1 MGNLARK
8 IIDAVQNTM
17 LDKLVARLVPLLWI
31 SFLWERLSPSES
43 GTASLILIFGVLGLL
58 ALHWVLGTIA
68 DQPPK
73 PRQRT
78 AYDHVHD
85 HPTSAFAA
93 WDQPPEEGL
102 RPPAL
107 IRSLVMTLGVRV
119 PSWFSV
125 IEGLM
130 FICGITLAWML
141 AYKSEAFW
149 SGVHQALAQ
158 QALRE
163 QLFLTA
169 AVAVTGLLIRLW
181 AVEQRQRLS
190 SAPPPG
196 LPVLG
201 STLLGAAF
209 AAFLGMLLSDLFGF
223 GLLPGLIGG
232 PSLLAVALLPPWRTK
247 MLEILFGRREP
258 ADGRP

>member
-1 MGNLARK
+1 MGNFARK

-17 LDKLVARLVPLLWI
+17 LDKLAVRLVPLLWV
-31 SFLWERLSPSES
+31 SFLWEQLAPSES
-43 GTASLILIFGVLGLL
+43 GTVSLILIFGVLGLL

-73 PRQRT
+73 PRRRK
-78 AYDHVHD
+78 AYDHVHE
-85 HPTSAFAA
+85 HPPSAFAA
-93 WDQPPEEGL
+93 WDQPPEDGL

-107 IRSLVMTLGVRV
+107 IRSLVMALGVRG

-130 FICGITLAWML
+130 LICAMTLAWML
-141 AYKSEAFW
+141 AYKSETFW

-158 QALRE
+158 QSLRE

-169 AVAVTGLLIRLW
+169 AVTVTGLSIRLW

-190 SAPPPG
+190 PSPPPG

-201 STLLGAAF
+201 SILLGAAF
-209 AAFLGMLLSDLFGF
+209 AGSLGMLLSHLFGV
-223 GLLPGLIGG
+223 GLLPGAIGG
-232 PSLLAVALLPPWRTK
+232 PSLLAIALLPPWRAK
-247 MLEILFGRREP
+247 VLDFLFGKREP
-258 ADGRP
+258 ADTRP